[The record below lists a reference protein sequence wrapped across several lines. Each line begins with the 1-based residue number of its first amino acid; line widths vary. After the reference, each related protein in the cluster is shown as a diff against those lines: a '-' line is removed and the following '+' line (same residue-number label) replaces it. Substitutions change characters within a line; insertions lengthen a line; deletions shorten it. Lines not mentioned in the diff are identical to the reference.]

1 MADIFTPESRFLT
14 IEKFDRRMRELENF
28 RFVEMET
35 LLPMEGMD
43 ADAPSGAVHTEIPD
57 VVEGPTLHEGDILP
71 GVDRY

>member
-43 ADAPSGAVHTEIPD
+43 DDAPPAPFIRKFPM
-57 VVEGPTLHEGDILP
+57 
-71 GVDRY
+71 